1 MASNAPLAVAEVYPQ
16 LYLPHQGKRMMLT
29 EDKSHSYKLEHY
41 VVEHCDVRRYP
52 LGRTL
57 RGVGESAMS
66 RVTNGAPSTCPL
78 AP

>member
-57 RGVGESAMS
+57 RGV
-66 RVTNGAPSTCPL
+66 R
-78 AP
+78 